1 MVTTVVTAI
10 QTFITTAWNTIK
22 NTVTTVLNVIKTVIT
37 SVWNAIRSAVTAV
50 VNGIKSTISSVWNSI
65 KSVVSSVVNSIKST
79 VTTVFNNIWSGI
91 KGTMGKIVSSIKEG
105 FNQAISFIT
114 SLPSKALQWGKD
126 MIMGIVNGIKSCIG
140 AVGDAVSSVANKI
153 KSFLHFSVP
162 DEGPLTD
169 YESWMPDFMKGLA
182 KGIEDSKRM
191 VANAMDG
198 VAADMVLNPSAA
210 VQEISV
216 SGDGAGGSAQGGPIN
231 GPLIEVKEMNVRSEE
246 DIRKISQQLYR
257 QLQQG
262 RRANGYS

>member
-1 MVTTVVTAI
+1 MLNAIKSVITTVWNAIKSAVTTVVNAI
-10 QTFITTAWNTIK
+10 KNVISTVWNGIK
-22 NTVTTVLNVIKTVIT
+22 NTVST
-37 SVWNAIRSAVTAV
+37 V
-50 VNGIKSTISSVWNSI
+50 VNGIKNT
-65 KSVVSSVVNSIKST
+65 VS
-79 VTTVFNNIWSGI
+79 TVFNNIKSSI
-91 KGTMGKIVSSIKEG
+91 SGTMGNIVSVIKSG
-105 FNQAISFIT
+105 FNNAISFIT

-191 VANAMDG
+191 VAKAVDG

-216 SGDGAGGSAQGGPIN
+216 SGNGGDGPSQGGSIN

>member
-1 MVTTVVTAI
+1 M
-10 QTFITTAWNTIK
+10 
-22 NTVTTVLNVIKTVIT
+22 
-37 SVWNAIRSAVTAV
+37 
-50 VNGIKSTISSVWNSI
+50 VNGIKSTVTSVWNGI
-65 KSVVSSVVNSIKST
+65 KSTVSSVVNSIKNT

-105 FNQAISFIT
+105 FNNAISFIT

-182 KGIEDSKRM
+182 KGIKDSKGM
-191 VANAMDG
+191 VAKAMDG

-210 VQEISV
+210 IQMQGGGSV
-216 SGDGAGGSAQGGPIN
+216 SGDSVNELLSGLREMFSGLQGMAGGGTICIPVYVGGTLLDEVVVDAQTRQNLRSGG
-231 GPLIEVKEMNVRSEE
+231 R
-246 DIRKISQQLYR
+246 
-257 QLQQG
+257 
-262 RRANGYS
+262 